1 MVAVVAGAG
10 EAAMTDLEADH
21 AACAAILRRSG
32 SSFAL
37 PISLLPAAKRR
48 GTTALYAFCRVAD
61 DLVDE
66 AADPASAAE
75 ALASFG
81 AATDD
86 ALAGV
91 HVEEPVLRAVADTV
105 RRYAVPPEC
114 LRDVLAG
121 VRMDLDRADYD
132 TPAELELY
140 CSRVASAV
148 GIASIHVWGFID
160 PAAIRAAHD
169 CGVAFQLTNI
179 LRDVPEDLARGRV
192 YLPRA
197 DFAACG
203 CRPDDLIAGRI
214 GPEFAALATL
224 EVERATALFRAA
236 AALDRMLSTDGR
248 VVFRTM
254 FGVYRALLA
263 AVRRAGPAIFTARV
277 RPAKPRLLASAAAT
291 LALGTGW
298 RR

>member
-1 MVAVVAGAG
+1 
-10 EAAMTDLEADH
+10 MTGLEADH
-21 AACAAILRRSG
+21 AACAAILRSSR

-37 PISLLPAAKRR
+37 PISLLPAAKRQ
-48 GTTALYAFCRVAD
+48 GTTALYAFCRMAD
-61 DLVDE
+61 DLVDD
-66 AADPASAAE
+66 AVDPSSAAK
-75 ALASFG
+75 ALASFTG
-81 AATDD
+81 ATEV
-86 ALAGV
+86 ALAGGQ
-91 HVEEPVLRAVADTV
+91 VEEPVLRAVADTV
-105 RRYAVPPEC
+105 RRFAVPPDS
-114 LRDVLAG
+114 LREILAG
-121 VRMDLDRADYD
+121 VRMDLDRAGYD

-148 GIASIHVWGFID
+148 GVASIHVWGFTD
-160 PAAIRAAHD
+160 PAAVRVAHD

-179 LRDVPEDLARGRV
+179 LRDVPEDLARGRI

-203 CRPDDLIAGRI
+203 CSPDDLVAGRI
-214 GPEFAALATL
+214 GPEFASLARL
-224 EVERATALFRAA
+224 EVERATARFRVA

-263 AVRRAGPAIFTARV
+263 AVRRAGPSIFTARV
-277 RPAKPRLLASAAAT
+277 RPPKPRLLASAAAT
-291 LALGTGW
+291 LAFGTGW

>member
-1 MVAVVAGAG
+1 MSG
-10 EAAMTDLEADH
+10 LEADH
-21 AACAAILRRSG
+21 AACAAILQRSG

-37 PISLLPAAKRR
+37 PIALLPAAKRR
-48 GTTALYAFCRVAD
+48 GTTALYAFCRLAD

-66 AADPASAAE
+66 AADPVSAAE
-75 ALASFG
+75 ALASFTT
-81 AATDD
+81 ATDE
-86 ALAGV
+86 ALAGAWV
-91 HVEEPVLRAVADTV
+91 AEPVLRAVADTV
-105 RRYAVPPEC
+105 RRYAVPPDC

-121 VRMDLDRADYD
+121 VRMDLERREYE

-148 GIASIHVWGFID
+148 GVASIHVWGFTD
-160 PAAIRAAHD
+160 PAALATAHD

-203 CRPDDLIAGRI
+203 CSPDDLIAGRI
-214 GPEFAALATL
+214 GREFAALAAL
-224 EVERATALFRAA
+224 EVERATARFHAA

-248 VVFRTM
+248 LVFRAM
-254 FGVYRALLA
+254 FGVYRSLLA

-277 RPAKPRLLASAAAT
+277 RPAKPRLLASAAT
-291 LALGTGW
+291 SLAFGTGW

>member
-1 MVAVVAGAG
+1 MSGLA
-10 EAAMTDLEADH
+10 ADH
-21 AACAAILRRSG
+21 AACAAILQRSG

-37 PISLLPAAKRR
+37 PIALLPAAKRR
-48 GTTALYAFCRVAD
+48 GTTALYAFCRLAD

-66 AADPASAAE
+66 ATDPASAAE
-75 ALASFG
+75 ALASFTT
-81 AATDD
+81 ATDE

-91 HVEEPVLRAVADTV
+91 RVGEPVLRAVADTV
-105 RRYAVPPEC
+105 RRYAVPPDC
-114 LRDVLAG
+114 LRDILAG
-121 VRMDLDRADYD
+121 VRMDLERVEYD
-132 TPAELELY
+132 TPAGLELY

-148 GIASIHVWGFID
+148 GIASIHVWGFTD
-160 PAAIRAAHD
+160 PAAITTAHD

-203 CRPDDLIAGRI
+203 CSPDDLIAGRI
-214 GPEFAALATL
+214 GPEFAALAAL
-224 EVERATALFRAA
+224 EVERASARFHAA

-248 VVFRTM
+248 VVFRAM
-254 FGVYRALLA
+254 FGVYRSLLA
-263 AVRRAGPAIFTARV
+263 AVRRAGPAIFTSRV

-291 LALGTGW
+291 LAFGTRW

>member
-1 MVAVVAGAG
+1 
-10 EAAMTDLEADH
+10 MTDLDSDH
-21 AACAAILRRSG
+21 AECAAILRESG

-48 GTTALYAFCRVAD
+48 GTTAIYAFCRRAD
-61 DLVDE
+61 DLVDD
-66 AADPASAAE
+66 AVDPSSATK
-75 ALASFG
+75 ALASFA
-81 AATDD
+81 AATEV
-86 ALAGV
+86 ALAGGRV
-91 HVEEPVLRAVADTV
+91 GDTV
-105 RRYAVPPEC
+105 QRYAVPPDC

-121 VRMDLDRADYD
+121 VRMDLDHDGYE

-148 GIASIHVWGFID
+148 GVASIHVWGFTD
-160 PAAIRAAHD
+160 PAAVRVAHD

-179 LRDVPEDLARGRV
+179 LRDVPEDLARGRI

-197 DFAACG
+197 DLAACG
-203 CRPDDLIAGRI
+203 CSSDDLVAGRV
-214 GPEFAALATL
+214 GPEFTALARL
-224 EVERATALFRAA
+224 EVERAAARFRAA

-263 AVRRAGPAIFTARV
+263 AVQRAGPSIFTSRV
-277 RPAKPRLLASAAAT
+277 RPPKPRLLASAAAT
-291 LALGTGW
+291 LAFGTWW